1 MHKGG
6 VILIQITNVSKKL
19 GKFAIRDL
27 NLTIPDG
34 YICGL
39 VGRNGA
45 GKTSLLHLLLGL
57 YLPDSGSVQFE
68 VSEPRTYPGD
78 EKIIHDMIGTVLA
91 EDLLDAHLTAR
102 ENGTVYGGYFSG
114 YDAEQYAK
122 WLRKFHVEESSRFGR
137 LSKGEKLKCQ
147 FAFALSCNPKYLIL
161 DEPAANFDPEFRK
174 KFWEVL
180 RAFVADGE
188 RSVLLASHLTEDLDR
203 EADYLIYLDDGK
215 AVFGGDMES
224 FREGFRILSGEAYRL
239 KYVGGEKLLY
249 LEEREFGGAK
259 ALVRYSRSL
268 VYGDDITATRPTI
281 EEFMYFY
288 SKYAE
293 SASGKSTG
301 RHRAV

>member
-1 MHKGG
+1 
-6 VILIQITNVSKKL
+6 LIQITNVSKKL
-19 GKFAIRDL
+19 GKFSIRDL
-27 NLTIPDG
+27 NLEIPDG

-57 YLPDSGSVQFE
+57 YLPDSGSVRFDAADTQ
-68 VSEPRTYPGD
+68 SSLTYPAD
-78 EKIIHDMIGTVLA
+78 EKTIHDMIGTVLA
-91 EDLLDAHLTAR
+91 EELLDAHLSAR
-102 ENGTVYGGYFSG
+102 ENGEVYGSFFSG

-122 WLRKFHVEESSRFGR
+122 WLREFSVEEHCRFGR

-174 KFWEVL
+174 RFWEVL
-180 RAFVADGE
+180 REYVADGE
-188 RSVLLASHLTEDLDR
+188 RSVLLATHLTEELDR

-215 AVFGGDMES
+215 AVFSGDMES

-239 KYVGGEKLLY
+239 KYVGREKLMY
-249 LEEREFGGAK
+249 LEEREFGCAK
-259 ALVRYSRSL
+259 ALVRHSGSA

>member
-27 NLTIPDG
+27 SLTIPDG

-57 YLPDSGSVQFE
+57 YLPDSGSVQFG

-102 ENGTVYGGYFSG
+102 ENGAVYGSYFSG

-122 WLRKFHVEESSRFGR
+122 WMREFHVEESSRFGR

-174 KFWEVL
+174 QFWEVL

-203 EADYLIYLDDGK
+203 EADYLIYLDNGK
-215 AVFGGDMES
+215 AVFDGDMES

-268 VYGDDITATRPTI
+268 VYGDDITVTRPTI

-293 SASGKSTG
+293 SASRKSTG
-301 RHRAV
+301 RHCAV

>member
-68 VSEPRTYPGD
+68 VSEPRTYPAD

-102 ENGTVYGGYFSG
+102 ENGAAYGRYFSG
-114 YDAEQYAK
+114 YDAEQYEK
-122 WLRKFHVEESSRFGR
+122 WLREFHVEESCRFGR

-174 KFWEVL
+174 QFWEVL

-215 AVFGGDMES
+215 VVFGGDMES
-224 FREGFRILSGEAYRL
+224 FRDGFRILSGEAYRL

-259 ALVRYSRSL
+259 ALVRHSRSL